1 MFVVMKLFAISVI
14 VLIFKGHLA
23 VSVSP
28 ALCCPTGQAYTM
40 TQETEGHRCEE
51 QRPVRKC
58 QDYNGLPDWVQGE
71 NQEAAGGRFKCPHS
85 GAKLIAA
92 EHIYGPH
99 ELNVTENGDLNIKVQ
114 WQNETVHVQYDVSQ
128 HCVMFSDMPDY
139 YEYEEDE
146 AKEDIRQFYSVCY
159 EIEEEKGRT
168 FTGLFYPIAIFF
180 SDLLI
185 LITLCVY
192 IAVREIRR
200 NLFGKITIGFLINA
214 FLSYF
219 FIGVHYSLDLFNNK
233 DILDTIFCK
242 CLGYIIQHT
251 FIAFFFWMSAMAFN
265 VAYTFTNSFT
275 MRNSTGKLKHI
286 VVNICYAQGIPL
298 LISVFTIIMDNF
310 GPCDQILP
318 NMGRFTCFLGDQYN
332 ESTPYYNT
340 PEFLYL
346 YLIISILMV
355 VNIVCF
361 GVTGVTLTIH
371 WSQMRELQHR
381 LNDKGVMREFG
392 IIIKLFIIMGIPWMA
407 DVISSIVTHTY
418 GKGKSFELRLA
429 LDILNLLT
437 GLFIFLALVCKK
449 EVWMRARKCLTSGTI
464 SRKTSFFSQ
473 SSYFSKSS
481 LKSKTSTTS
490 DISLEPYATKPE
502 N

>member
-1 MFVVMKLFAISVI
+1 MKLFAINAI
-14 VLIFKGHLA
+14 VLIVEVHSA

-28 ALCCPTGQAYTM
+28 ALCCPTGQAYTS

-58 QDYNGLPDWVQGE
+58 QDYNGLPDWAQE
-71 NQEAAGGRFKCPHS
+71 EKPEAASGRFKCPHS
-85 GAKLIAA
+85 GAKLVAA

-99 ELNVTENGDLNIKVQ
+99 EINVTENGDLNIKLL
-114 WQNETVHVQYDVSQ
+114 WQNETVHAQYDVSQ

-146 AKEDIRQFYSVCY
+146 AKENIRQFYSVCY
-159 EIEEEKGRT
+159 VIEEEKGQI
-168 FTGLFYPIAIFF
+168 FTGLFYPAAIFF

-185 LITLCVY
+185 FITLCVY

-219 FIGVHYSLDLFNNK
+219 FIGVHYSIDLFNNK
-233 DILDTIFCK
+233 EDILDTIFCK

-265 VAYTFTNSFT
+265 VAHTFTNTFT

-286 VVNICYAQGIPL
+286 VLNICYAQGIPL

-318 NMGRFTCFLGDQYN
+318 NMGRFTCSLGFEYS
-332 ESTPYYNT
+332 ESTPYYKT
-340 PEFLYL
+340 ADFLYL
-346 YLIISILMV
+346 YLVISILMMI
-355 VNIVCF
+355 NIVCF

-392 IIIKLFIIMGIPWMA
+392 IILKLFIIMGIPWTA
-407 DVISSIVTHTY
+407 DVISSIVIHTY
-418 GKGKSFELRLA
+418 GYGKSFELRLA

-449 EVWMRARKCLTSGTI
+449 EVWMRVRKCLTAGSI

-490 DISLEPYATKPE
+490 DISLEPYAIKQE